1 RRAPGRVGYDRRDVR
16 GADVG
21 PARAPPQAAGDPR
34 CRRLL
39 RADPGVPPESVRP
52 ALPPPAGQRGT
63 ERCDRCRRDACV
75 PAERLTEGRG
85 SRRRRLRARRREWS
99 GRVMKIVPDHAAGHD
114 RETATSHYFD
124 EEPSTPSRPHVVTLE
139 LPDLKLEIVTDAGVF
154 GAQKQKVDP
163 GTRTLLMLAPDPP
176 PEGEIMD
183 LGCGYGPIALALGKR
198 APRARIWAVDVNQRA
213 LELTGQN

>member
-1 RRAPGRVGYDRRDVR
+1 
-16 GADVG
+16 
-21 PARAPPQAAGDPR
+21 
-34 CRRLL
+34 
-39 RADPGVPPESVRP
+39 
-52 ALPPPAGQRGT
+52 
-63 ERCDRCRRDACV
+63 
-75 PAERLTEGRG
+75 
-85 SRRRRLRARRREWS
+85 
-99 GRVMKIVPDHAAGHD
+99 MKIVPDHAAGHD

-139 LPDLKLEIVTDAGVF
+139 LPDMKLEIVTDAGVF

-176 PEGEIMD
+176 PEGEILD

-213 LELTGQN
+213 LELVGQNARKLGVSNVTTSRPEDVPEGLRLAAIYSNPPMRIGKPALHRMLIHWLQRLAPDGSAFLVVHKHLGGDSLAAWTQEQGFPTRRIGSKSGFRILEVASASGE